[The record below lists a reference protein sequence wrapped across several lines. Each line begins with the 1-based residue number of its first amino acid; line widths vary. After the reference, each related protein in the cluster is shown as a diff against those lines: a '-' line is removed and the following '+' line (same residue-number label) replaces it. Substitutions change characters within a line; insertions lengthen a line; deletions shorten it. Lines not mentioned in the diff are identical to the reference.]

1 MNRRTGWC
9 AALVALAMG
18 LWAGFSPA
26 ASLGVEAL
34 RLEPGAGWERGP
46 AEQEQA
52 DEVFILDHR
61 GAAGS
66 SVQVLLLRRAPV
78 VKGDADAYFD
88 RLTRYWRGQY
98 GKAVL
103 IDWLEAGGVKWRY
116 IRRPAGDQGMGVFQL
131 STVFEGRAYSL
142 LVYVPGT
149 LTSLP
154 PEAQALIA
162 GARFGAA
169 AAEVA
174 TPPPPQVRWARA
186 RTYRFN
192 LQGEALEAVVMAD
205 AERLGRDGMLTG
217 YGLSYGESSVEWF
230 LEGFEWKTVAG
241 RVARVSWSTR
251 GRLEVDAPAELE
263 AGAAWTLRLIL
274 PEGEA
279 GVNARLVVWEVC
291 AEAGV
296 LRTEL
301 DKLNRGARMPMER
314 LAAACPGARPSGPD
328 GLLKGV
334 GGRTATANW
343 VLPGGPAV
351 PQAGNRMRLVEVV
364 LEPAPERKVPG
375 DELLAKARLFFAYEP
390 YLPSR

>member
-1 MNRRTGWC
+1 
-9 AALVALAMG
+9 MG

-149 LTSLP
+149 LTTLP

-169 AAEVA
+169 AAEVV
-174 TPPPPQVRWARA
+174 TPPPPQVRWAR
-186 RTYRFN
+186 TGYRFF
-192 LQGEALEAVVMAD
+192 G
-205 AERLGRDGMLTG
+205 
-217 YGLSYGESSVEWF
+217 
-230 LEGFEWKTVAG
+230 
-241 RVARVSWSTR
+241 
-251 GRLEVDAPAELE
+251 P
-263 AGAAWTLRLIL
+263 
-274 PEGEA
+274 
-279 GVNARLVVWEVC
+279 GV
-291 AEAGV
+291 
-296 LRTEL
+296 
-301 DKLNRGARMPMER
+301 
-314 LAAACPGARPSGPD
+314 
-328 GLLKGV
+328 
-334 GGRTATANW
+334 
-343 VLPGGPAV
+343 
-351 PQAGNRMRLVEVV
+351 
-364 LEPAPERKVPG
+364 
-375 DELLAKARLFFAYEP
+375 KAH
-390 YLPSR
+390 